1 VYTES
6 SVSEKTTLLSNL
18 VNRSQD
24 ACSRLLLYHG
34 GTNPKRRRKQMQ
46 ESRGEEFL
54 RSLDM
59 YEQIVHAF
67 AEQSKAY
74 WKIWGP
80 MGEPMLNGV
89 EYWEA
94 MQGEFM
100 RWLRQNRG
108 AGRQP

>member
-1 VYTES
+1 
-6 SVSEKTTLLSNL
+6 
-18 VNRSQD
+18 
-24 ACSRLLLYHG
+24 
-34 GTNPKRRRKQMQ
+34 
-46 ESRGEEFL
+46 
-54 RSLDM
+54 M
-59 YEQIVHAF
+59 YEQMVHAF
-67 AEQSKAY
+67 AEQSKVY